1 MLYTLRV
8 RRTEKRNN
16 DVESHWKGPY
26 TLPWIHWHNC
36 IEAETKMWLRLNG
49 ISVINT
55 SSKRTHIFQIQFRAN
70 RLCFISIWT
79 HTTQI
84 NSKSKSYHHCSWTS
98 GCFFTHFVSYKI
110 WLKLSYISNGK
121 LVKYLYISVSFFT
134 INIWSLNGLKI

>member
-1 MLYTLRV
+1 MNCLLSVTICHVVYTLRV

-55 SSKRTHIFQIQFRAN
+55 SSIRTHIFQIQFRAN
-70 RLCFISIWT
+70 RLCFISMWT

-98 GCFFTHFVSYKI
+98 GCFFTHFFFLHIKFY
-110 WLKLSYISNGK
+110 WNF
-121 LVKYLYISVSFFT
+121 LVFQMET
-134 INIWSLNGLKI
+134 